1 MNNKLK
7 ASGASS
13 SLTSRTEKSK
23 RTAIT
28 TVKKKPTTTY
38 KVAPMTLRLSLV
50 DKQNISDWVDE
61 LQSKTNRK
69 VSAAK
74 LYRALVALKDDV
86 DNDDILNLINN
97 MP

>member
-1 MNNKLK
+1 MKNKLK
-7 ASGASS
+7 ERGASS

-23 RTAIT
+23 RTSIT

-50 DKQNISDWVDE
+50 DKQNISEWVEE

-69 VSAAK
+69 VSPAK
-74 LYRALVALKDDV
+74 LYRALVALKDEI
-86 DNDDILNLINN
+86 DNEEIVNLINN

>member
-50 DKQNISDWVDE
+50 DKQNISYWVDE

>member
-1 MNNKLK
+1 ML
-7 ASGASS
+7 
-13 SLTSRTEKSK
+13 E
-23 RTAIT
+23 
-28 TVKKKPTTTY
+28 
-38 KVAPMTLRLSLV
+38 
-50 DKQNISDWVDE
+50 E